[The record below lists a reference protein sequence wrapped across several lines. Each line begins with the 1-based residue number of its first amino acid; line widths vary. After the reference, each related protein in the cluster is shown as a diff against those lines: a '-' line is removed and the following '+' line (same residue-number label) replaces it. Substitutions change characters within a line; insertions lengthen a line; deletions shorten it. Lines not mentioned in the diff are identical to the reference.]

1 MAYTGLKFLEPS
13 SITAFRDEAGSLSVQ
28 LGDSQKFEDVKVF
41 RSFPLSDPSKY
52 VSLRVGKTKSEELEI
67 GLIRDL
73 AEVQSSSRELLWEE
87 LTRRYLIHTITRIHA
102 ITEEFAF
109 LHWDVDTDKGRMDF
123 YTPMW
128 VGSHV
133 VECGKEG
140 KAITDIYKNRYVIP
154 SLEQLDAES
163 KRTFRRYIF
172 W

>member
-1 MAYTGLKFLEPS
+1 MSFTGLRFLDPRAVEAS
-13 SITAFRDEAGSLSVQ
+13 RNGAGALSIK
-28 LGDSQKFEDVKVF
+28 LGETEEYENVKVY

-52 VSLRVGKTKSEELEI
+52 ISLRVGRTKGEELEI
-67 GLIRDL
+67 GVIRNLSEVRPQSRDL
-73 AEVQSSSRELLWEE
+73 LWQE

-109 LHWDVDTDKGRMDF
+109 LHWDVSTDKGRMDF

-133 VECGKEG
+133 VECGHEG

-154 SLEQLDAES
+154 SLSQLDAES
-163 KRTFRRYIF
+163 QRAFRRFIY